1 MIRCLVVDDSRAF
14 RAILRSI
21 LARAAGVE
29 VIGEAED
36 GDDAV
41 AKVLQLRPDVVTMD
55 VRMPGKDGLDAIE
68 EIMRVRPTP
77 VVVVSAEAG
86 PEKQKIAFRALELGA
101 IEVLAKPRAT
111 GNEYQRDAEAI
122 RMAVRAVAGLTLVTR
137 HPRRATRT
145 TGSFP
150 VVRPA
155 AEAARA
161 RPAPRLQPRLMTPS
175 VPRVMGIVA
184 STGGPPAVAKILH
197 ALPGDFP
204 VPLLVVQHIAVGFDE
219 GLVHWLRGETGLRVV
234 LATDCAPLARG
245 TVYFAPAGIH
255 LGAKGD
261 TARLVPG
268 APVGGFRPSGTVL
281 LSALAREYGSSAAGL
296 ILSGMGDDGV
306 AGLAELHATGGWTAA
321 QGPQSSVVFGMPRV
335 AIERGA
341 AERTIEL
348 DDIPAVLRR
357 LARLEGP

>member
-1 MIRCLVVDDSRAF
+1 MIRCLVVDDSRSF
-14 RAILRSI
+14 RAILRTI
-21 LARAAGVE
+21 LARASGVE

-86 PEKQKIAFRALELGA
+86 PEKQRIAFRALELGA
-101 IEVLAKPRAT
+101 IEVLAKPRAS
-111 GNEYQRDAEAI
+111 GKEHERDAEAI

-137 HPRRATRT
+137 HPRRASRT
-145 TGSFP
+145 TGSLP
-150 VVRPA
+150 VVRLPP
-155 AEAARA
+155 EAAQA
-161 RPAPRLQPRLMTPS
+161 RLPAKPQAPIANG
-175 VPRVMGIVA
+175 VPRVIGLVA

-234 LATDCAPLARG
+234 LATDCAPFTRG
-245 TVYFAPAGIH
+245 TCYVAPAGIH
-255 LGAKGD
+255 LGARGD
-261 TARLVPG
+261 TVRLVPG
-268 APVGGFRPSGTVL
+268 AAVGGFRPSGTVL
-281 LSALAREYGSSAAGL
+281 LSALAREYGCSAAGL

-306 AGLAELHATGGWTAA
+306 AGLAELHASGGWTAA
-321 QGPQSSVVFGMPRV
+321 QGPQSSVVFGMPRI